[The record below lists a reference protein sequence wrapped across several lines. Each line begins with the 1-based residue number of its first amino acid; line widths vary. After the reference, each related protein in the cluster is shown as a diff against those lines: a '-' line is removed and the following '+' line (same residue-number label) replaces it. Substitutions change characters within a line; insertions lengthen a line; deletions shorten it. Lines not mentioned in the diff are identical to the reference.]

1 MIFTFTKLSGPANPY
16 ITSTLLCTLQS
27 QFLCFSV
34 HLYFQISSVKH
45 LFTGGM

>member
-1 MIFTFTKLSGPANPY
+1 MIFTFTKFSGPAIPY

-34 HLYFQISSVKH
+34 HLYFQISSAKH
-45 LFTGGM
+45 MFTGGM